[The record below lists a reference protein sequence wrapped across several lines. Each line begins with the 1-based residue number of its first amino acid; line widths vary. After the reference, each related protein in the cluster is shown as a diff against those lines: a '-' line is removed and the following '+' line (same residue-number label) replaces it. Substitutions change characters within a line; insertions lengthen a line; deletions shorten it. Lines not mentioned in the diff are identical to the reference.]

1 MGNGRDVYAEQNGS
15 PRRLLCNRPCGDRGG
30 NCTAEGKCWYEEVS
44 PTLKSCGAHAVCY
57 ALDQQGGKGGAT
69 YLKEVCPTILSDSH
83 GTPHAVAYGLI
94 SKGNG
99 EVILS
104 EEKHMSLTTGGDKP
118 DRDIRVCS
126 SRASTSTTRRSRGG
140 IEDLE

>member
-1 MGNGRDVYAEQNGS
+1 MLRLRSTGR
-15 PRRLLCNRPCGDRGG
+15 
-30 NCTAEGKCWYEEVS
+30 
-44 PTLKSCGAHAVCY
+44 
-57 ALDQQGGKGGAT
+57 KGGAN

-140 IEDLE
+140 GDDIDSQTK